1 MLRRSTSRW
10 STNNPA
16 PSSFNPF
23 FAAECH
29 GHGWLAIKLTILG
42 DASLSS
48 NTCLRLQS
56 IWSLQCSNGTVW
68 YGRFGEL
75 YGIRWIAKYGTSCS
89 TNIRNSRFFYLKKY
103 LKIEFLGQIA
113 IRTRIINELVSSEF
127 TYLTLLRDISK
138 FWIEPLS
145 KILSKQDMKT
155 IFINLTKIKEIHESF
170 YEDVKKESEKQFESR
185 KISGKRILKFEIF
198 EFFL

>member
-1 MLRRSTSRW
+1 MARKIWDKLLNKSTE
-10 STNNPA
+10 
-16 PSSFNPF
+16 FQVF
-23 FAAECH
+23 LF
-29 GHGWLAIKLTILG
+29 
-42 DASLSS
+42 
-48 NTCLRLQS
+48 
-56 IWSLQCSNGTVW
+56 
-68 YGRFGEL
+68 
-75 YGIRWIAKYGTSCS
+75 
-89 TNIRNSRFFYLKKY
+89 KKKTY

-185 KISGKRILKFEIF
+185 KISGKHIF
-198 EFFL
+198 NSCGESDQLIVHLNVA

>member
-1 MLRRSTSRW
+1 M
-10 STNNPA
+10 
-16 PSSFNPF
+16 
-23 FAAECH
+23 
-29 GHGWLAIKLTILG
+29 
-42 DASLSS
+42 
-48 NTCLRLQS
+48 
-56 IWSLQCSNGTVW
+56 
-68 YGRFGEL
+68 
-75 YGIRWIAKYGTSCS
+75 
-89 TNIRNSRFFYLKKY
+89 
-103 LKIEFLGQIA
+103 
-113 IRTRIINELVSSEF
+113 
-127 TYLTLLRDISK
+127 LRDISK